1 MQDVYYKPQ
10 DYKQE
15 NLDLFAN
22 NIKPDRTPEDLLTQV
37 MLSWCLPLHY
47 KIENLTIQGKHVFK
61 VAEDS
66 LFACFDNG
74 IDEAFAKEIATHKPL
89 RIVFNDASFKD
100 DTAKENVKQLLK
112 QLSPNTEMKV
122 I

>member
-1 MQDVYYKPQ
+1 VYYKPQ

-15 NLDLFAN
+15 NLELFAS
-22 NIKPDRTPEDLLTQV
+22 NIKPDRTAEDLLAQV
-37 MLSWCLPLHY
+37 MLSWGLPLHY
-47 KIENLTIQGKHVFK
+47 KIEALTIQGKQVFK
-61 VAEDS
+61 VEQDS

-74 IDEAFAKEIATHKPL
+74 IDEAFAKVIATHQPL
-89 RIVFNDASFKD
+89 RIVFKDESFTN

-112 QLSPNTEMKV
+112 QLSSNTEMKV